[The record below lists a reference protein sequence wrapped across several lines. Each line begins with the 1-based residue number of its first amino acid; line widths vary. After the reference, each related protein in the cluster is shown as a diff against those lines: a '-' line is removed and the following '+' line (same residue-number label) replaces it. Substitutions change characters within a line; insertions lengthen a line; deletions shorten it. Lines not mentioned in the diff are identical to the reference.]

1 MKLLIDGYNLIPAI
15 PELGRV
21 LRKDLEQGREG
32 LLVLLRDYKRTS
44 SSSPDITVVFDGK
57 RNPGGETATRQHG
70 INVVFSRGEI
80 ADDLI
85 LRMLQKEMRGATLV
99 TSDRAL
105 DQAAREWAG
114 AVVRTGE
121 FADRLLMASEAD
133 GEPGGKE
140 QRPRR
145 TSTKKK
151 GNPRRLPKKER
162 NRQRNLGKL

>member
-1 MKLLIDGYNLIPAI
+1 MKLIIDGYNLIPAI
-15 PELGRV
+15 PELGRL

-85 LRMLQKEMRGATLV
+85 LRMLEGEMRGATLV

-105 DQAAREWAG
+105 GEAAREWAG

-133 GEPGGKE
+133 GEPGEKE
-140 QRPRR
+140 RRPRR

-162 NRQRNLGKL
+162 RRQRNLGKL